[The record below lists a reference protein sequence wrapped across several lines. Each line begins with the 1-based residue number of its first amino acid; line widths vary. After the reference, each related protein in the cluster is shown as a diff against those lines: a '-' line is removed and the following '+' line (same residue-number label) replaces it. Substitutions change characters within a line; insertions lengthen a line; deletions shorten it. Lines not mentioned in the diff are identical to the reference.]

1 MLHLGIDVGSTT
13 IKVVLLDEEKKILYS
28 DYQRHLSLIKEKSA
42 EMLAKVKPFT
52 KDEKVTISISGSAGM
67 GVATECNINFVQEVY
82 ATRVAAKEY
91 EPDTDT
97 IIELG
102 GEDAKILFLSNGL
115 EV

>member
-1 MLHLGIDVGSTT
+1 MLHLGIDIGSTT
-13 IKVVLLDEEKKILYS
+13 IKVVLLDEDKKILYS

-42 EMLAKVKPFT
+42 EMLEKVKPFT

-91 EPDTDT
+91 EPDTRSEEHT
-97 IIELG
+97 SELQSR
-102 GEDAKILFLSNGL
+102 I
-115 EV
+115 